1 MHYLGIIGFGGV
13 AKWHYGNL
21 QGLADRITVKGVY
34 DINPAKGEIA
44 KSLGLVSYGSAKEL
58 LDDAD
63 IDIVLVSTPNNFH
76 KEYVISALEAG
87 KNVICEKPVALSVAD
102 FDEMCAVANE
112 CGKVFSVHQNRR
124 WDKDF
129 RIVKKIYDDRVIGK
143 PFYIESR
150 VQGANGIPGDWRF
163 TKVAGGGMVLDW
175 GVHLLDQILWMVN
188 SPVTEVYANLYSIK
202 APEVDDNFKAIL
214 KFENGTTA
222 HVQVDTYCFIPLPR
236 WHISGDAGTAVID
249 NWKCE
254 GKIVKSKLVE
264 MIYEPS
270 IIYTGSGPTKTM
282 SPRPSETIE
291 ELPLPEDVDSD
302 IKNLFRNLMDVIEGK
317 AERIIKLEEVR
328 RVLQVIEAIFESSEK
343 GTAIKKQ
350 I

>member
-13 AKWHYGNL
+13 AGWHYGNL
-21 QGLADRITVKGVY
+21 QPLNDRITVKGVY
-34 DINPAKGEIA
+34 DINPAKGEYA
-44 KSLGLVSYGSAKEL
+44 KTLGLISYDTVNDLYADK
-58 LDDAD
+58 D
-63 IDIVLVSTPNNFH
+63 IDVVLVSTPNNFH
-76 KEYVISALEAG
+76 KEYVISALKAG
-87 KNVICEKPVALSVAD
+87 KNVICEKPIALSVAD

-129 RIVKKIYDDRVIGK
+129 RIIKKIYDDKIIGK

-175 GVHLLDQILWMVN
+175 GVHLLDQILWMVK

-202 APEVDDNFKAIL
+202 SPEVDDNFKATL
-214 KFENGTTA
+214 KFEDGTSA

-236 WHISGDAGTAVID
+236 WHVSGDAGTAVID

-302 IKNLFRNLMDVIEGK
+302 IKNLFRNLLDVIEGK

-328 RVLQVIEAIFESSEK
+328 RVLQVIEAIFASSES
-343 GTAIKKQ
+343 GTAIKTK